1 MSSRDPSPDGWR
13 LAAFELSLTSVGQST
28 RQAYLSDLAAFIEW
42 AERGG
47 HQGPERIDRRT
58 LRRYLSYLTTRVS
71 EAGRPYARRTIV
83 RKVSSL
89 RRYFAWALRGGL
101 VEVDPAIRLS
111 GGGAKGRLP
120 RVLSS
125 TDLAALLEPVPPS
138 DAAQIPWFRRDQ
150 ALIELLYG
158 SGLRVSELCGLDL
171 GDVHE
176 QNRTVIVTGKG
187 NKQRQVP
194 VSGPSL
200 TAVREWL
207 DHGRPAALVA
217 TAEIASRKGHRPGAA
232 MFVNSHGN
240 RMSPRDVRRVIDE
253 RSLSPTHP
261 HALRHTYATHLL
273 DGGADLRAVQELLG
287 HASVGTTQVY
297 THVSKERLR
306 AVHEET
312 HPRA

>member
-1 MSSRDPSPDGWR
+1 MSSEDPVPDGWR
-13 LAAFELSLTSVGQST
+13 LDKFARSLTSVGPST
-28 RQAYLSDLAAFIEW
+28 RQAYLSDLLAFIEW
-42 AERGG
+42 ATRGG
-47 HQGPERIDRRT
+47 HESPERIDRRT

-71 EAGRPYARRTIV
+71 EAGQPYARRTVV

-89 RRYFAWALRGGL
+89 RRYFAWALRTGM
-101 VEVDPAIRLS
+101 VEIDPAVRLS

-125 TDLAALLEPVPPS
+125 TDLAALLEPAPPGDGAQVPWV
-138 DAAQIPWFRRDQ
+138 QRDQ

-158 SGLRVSELCGLDL
+158 SGLRVSELCGLDI

-194 VSGPSL
+194 VSLPSL
-200 TAVREWL
+200 TAVGEWVA
-207 DHGRPAALVA
+207 HGRPAALAA
-217 TAEIASRKGHRPGAA
+217 TAEVARRKGHRPGTA

-240 RMSPRDVRRVIDE
+240 RMSPRDVRRVIDD
-253 RSLSPTHP
+253 RALSPTHP